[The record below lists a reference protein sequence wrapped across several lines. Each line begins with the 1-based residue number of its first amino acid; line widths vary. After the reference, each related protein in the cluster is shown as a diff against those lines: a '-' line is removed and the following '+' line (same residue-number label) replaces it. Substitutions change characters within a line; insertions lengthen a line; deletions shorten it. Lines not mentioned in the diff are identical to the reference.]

1 MLTIPN
7 MVLVSSQAK
16 SISCDMHSENIH
28 NFMPKM
34 FCSSF
39 DFCLS
44 KSSVLV
50 SAIVIPDLL
59 LTNSACNQKSIFLF
73 FNQNICCGYSKELS
87 HSAGS
92 FEHTK
97 HKLKLMVKK
106 IYTIL
111 RSKILFVIY
120 SLS

>member
-1 MLTIPN
+1 MLTVPTCN

-59 LTNSACNQKSIFLF
+59 LTVPVTKNQFSYFSTKTYVVGAKKNCL
-73 FNQNICCGYSKELS
+73 NEMVLLNTQNIS
-87 HSAGS
+87 
-92 FEHTK
+92 
-97 HKLKLMVKK
+97 LKLMGKK
-106 IYTIL
+106 IFTIL
-111 RSKILFVIY
+111 RSKILFVN
-120 SLS
+120 